1 MNKSFFIAACLIL
14 PVAAMAADAKVQA
27 GTPAAPAAAAST
39 AAVDAH
45 MAARASKVQ
54 STKSGAC
61 RQEVADRGLQG
72 VEYKTAFVECMKK

>member
-27 GTPAAPAAAAST
+27 ATPAAPAAAAST
-39 AAVDAH
+39 AVDAH

>member
-14 PVAAMAADAKVQA
+14 PVAAMAADAKA
-27 GTPAAPAAAAST
+27 PAATPAAPAAAAST
-39 AAVDAH
+39 AVDAH